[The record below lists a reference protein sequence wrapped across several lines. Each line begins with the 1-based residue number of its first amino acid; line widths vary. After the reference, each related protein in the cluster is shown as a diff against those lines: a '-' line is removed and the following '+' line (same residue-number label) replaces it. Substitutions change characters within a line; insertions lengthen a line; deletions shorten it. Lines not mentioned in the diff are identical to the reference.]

1 MNDVPAKHIPVLADT
16 LLQQISLPKDAVMV
30 DATIGQGGH
39 AYLLAKKFEP
49 MGHIIGFDVDPGS
62 IEAARENLR
71 VLDCRLTLI
80 KDNFSNLRSR
90 MNEIGVEKADLVLA
104 DLGWCSAQ
112 VVDPQRGMSYQENM
126 PLDMRLD
133 DRLSVSAA
141 DIVNNV
147 GEQELADIIYN
158 YGEERASRR
167 IAAMIAEQRKF
178 SPIRTTGQLAAIVYR
193 AVGGSIASKSRVFQ
207 ALRIAV
213 NKELEVLQELLESL
227 PGLLKPDGY
236 AAIISFH
243 SLEDRI
249 VKENFNKCKKD
260 NIYEVVTKKPLTA
273 SKEEIRKNPRSRS
286 AKLRIAKRLQ

>member
-39 AYLLAKKFEP
+39 AYLLAKKFESVS
-49 MGHIIGFDVDPGS
+49 HIIGFDVDPGS
-62 IEAARENLR
+62 IEVARENLEI
-71 VLDCRLTLI
+71 LDCKVTLI
-80 KDNFSNLRSR
+80 RDNFRNIRSR

-112 VVDPQRGMSYQENM
+112 VVDHQRGMSYQENM

-133 DRLSVSAA
+133 DRLEISAA
-141 DIVNNV
+141 DIVNGSN
-147 GEQELADIIYN
+147 EEEIADIIYQ
-158 YGEERASRR
+158 YGEERASRK
-167 IAAMIAEQRKF
+167 IARMIVEQRKY
-178 SPIRTTGQLAAIVYR
+178 SPIRTTGQLSAIIYR
-193 AVGGSIASKSRVFQ
+193 AVGGAIASKSRVFQ

-213 NKELEVLQELLESL
+213 NKELDVLHELLNAL
-227 PGLLKPDGY
+227 PELLNPNGY

-249 VKENFNKCKKD
+249 VKENFNKNKKD
-260 NIYEVVTKKPLTA
+260 KIYEVVTKKPLTA
-273 SKEEIRKNPRSRS
+273 SKGEIRDNPRSRS
-286 AKLRIAKRLQ
+286 AKLRIAKRL

>member
-30 DATIGQGGH
+30 DATIGHGGH
-39 AYLLAKKFEP
+39 AYLLAKKFGP
-49 MGHIIGFDVDPGS
+49 VGHIIGFDVDPGS
-62 IEAARENLR
+62 IEAARK
-71 VLDCRLTLI
+71 RLEALECKVTLI
-80 KDNFSNLRSR
+80 RDNFKNLRSR
-90 MNEIGVEKADLVLA
+90 MNGIGVEKTDLVLA

-112 VVDPQRGMSYQENM
+112 VVDHQRGMSYQENM

-133 DRLSVSAA
+133 DRLTTSAA
-141 DIVNNV
+141 DIVNDT
-147 GEQELADIIYN
+147 GEQELADIIYK
-158 YGEERASRR
+158 YGEERASRK

-193 AVGGSIASKSRVFQ
+193 AVGGSLASKSRVFQ

-213 NKELEVLQELLESL
+213 NKELDVLEELLEQL
-227 PGLLKPDGY
+227 PEILNPGGY

-249 VKENFNKCKKD
+249 VKDNFNKNK
-260 NIYEVVTKKPLTA
+260 NTIYEVVTKKPLTA
-273 SKEEIRKNPRSRS
+273 PKGEIRDNPRSRS
-286 AKLRIAKRLQ
+286 AKLRIAKRL